1 MKKFVNLFVFV
12 ALVVLCTGVA
22 FAAEGDYIL
31 KDRQVYRVDGGKETL
46 LEDEEAQWA
55 GTDAGIWA
63 MILVD
68 PELSEEMKG
77 SEAGIYFFRGEEA
90 KPAGF
95 LPMKNAG
102 SCALEFSPSGEKVLI
117 SCGGEA
123 KRQLGYYVIDA
134 EKKTFT
140 QKTVFDSAGRFFWL
154 DPHRFVFGSVDE
166 EKGNRMK
173 DWQYRG
179 NEAWWCSVAMYDTL
193 EESATVFGEA
203 AATETRNFVVTGIDE
218 ESGTMEIWEH
228 FVKDAKD
235 WEDEAKIE
243 ERDFR
248 IPIPAAG

>member
-1 MKKFVNLFVFV
+1 MKKFVSLFVL
-12 ALVVLCTGVA
+12 AGLVVLCAGA
-22 FAAEGDYIL
+22 ALAAEGDYIL

-55 GTDAGIWA
+55 GTDAGVWA

-102 SCALEFSPSGEKVLI
+102 TCALEFSPSGEKVLI
-117 SCGGEA
+117 SCGTDT
-123 KRQLGYYVIDA
+123 KRDLGFYLIEDGCRFV
-134 EKKTFT
+134 KKASF
-140 QKTVFDSAGRFFWL
+140 SSLGRFFWI
-154 DPHRFVFGSVDE
+154 DPHRFVFGNVDE
-166 EKGNRMK
+166 SKGPRMK
-173 DWQYRG
+173 EWTFRG
-179 NEAWWCSVAMYDTL
+179 NEGWWCSVAMYDTL
-193 EESATVFGEA
+193 ESELTVFEEA
-203 AATETRNFVVTGIDE
+203 TATSTRNFVVTGCDD
-218 ESGTMEIWEH
+218 ESGTLEIWEH
-228 FVKDAKD
+228 FVKDEKD
-235 WEDEAKIE
+235 WEDEGKIE